1 MTAAIP
7 ETHEPGRM
15 VKKTAKAKLDLA
27 IMPQRSL
34 LFYTLTAAL
43 PVAVILATLL
53 LTQIRGTPLAMIAA
67 IAAVACFVGFVT
79 LLYEITFDI
88 AGYPDY
94 RLPVW
99 SVLYLIVY
107 LINGFAFT
115 IFAMN
120 TVMPGQWIKGVAIDE
135 KTALLD
141 SLYISMSNYIG
152 VTPDPSFSSTS
163 QSARF
168 LSVGQ
173 GVVSMFLNV
182 IIITKFVS
190 SF

>member
-1 MTAAIP
+1 LIAA
-7 ETHEPGRM
+7 
-15 VKKTAKAKLDLA
+15 V
-27 IMPQRSL
+27 
-34 LFYTLTAAL
+34 

-53 LTQIRGTPLAMIAA
+53 MTQIRGTPLMVIAA
-67 IAAVACFVGFVT
+67 MAAAACFVGFVT

-99 SVLYLIVY
+99 SVLYLIIY

-120 TVMPGQWIKGVAIDE
+120 TVMPGRWITGVATDE
-135 KTALLD
+135 KTALFD

-152 VTPDPSFSSTS
+152 VTPDPSFSSKS
-163 QSARF
+163 HSARF

-182 IIITKFVS
+182 VIITKFVS

>member
-7 ETHEPGRM
+7 ETYEPRLT
-15 VKKTAKAKLDLA
+15 VKKEETTKLNMA

-34 LFYTLTAAL
+34 LFYTLTATL
-43 PVAVILATLL
+43 PVALILATLL

-67 IAAVACFVGFVT
+67 IAATTCFVGFVT

-99 SVLYLIVY
+99 SVMYLIVY

-120 TVMPGQWIKGVAIDE
+120 TVMPGQWIKGVATDE
-135 KTALLD
+135 KTALFD
-141 SLYISMSNYIG
+141 SLYISISNYIG

-163 QSARF
+163 HAARF

-173 GVVSMFLNV
+173 GMVSMFLNV
-182 IIITKFVS
+182 VIITKFVS

>member
-1 MTAAIP
+1 MITAIP
-7 ETHEPGRM
+7 ETPEPRLP
-15 VKKTAKAKLDLA
+15 VKKEATDKLNMA

-34 LFYTLTAAL
+34 QFYTLIATL
-43 PVAVILATLL
+43 PVVAIVATLL
-53 LTQIRGTPLAMIAA
+53 MTQVRGTPLMVIAA
-67 IAAVACFVGFVT
+67 MAAVACFVGFVT

-99 SVLYLIVY
+99 SVIYLIVY

-120 TVMPGQWIKGVAIDE
+120 TVMPGRWITGVATDE
-135 KTALLD
+135 KIALLD

-152 VTPDPSFSSTS
+152 VAPDPSFSSKS

-168 LSVGQ
+168 LSAGQ
-173 GVVSMFLNV
+173 GMVSMFLNV
-182 IIITKFVS
+182 VIITKFVS

>member
-1 MTAAIP
+1 
-7 ETHEPGRM
+7 M

-43 PVAVILATLL
+43 PITVILATLL
-53 LTQIRGTPLAMIAA
+53 LTQIRGPSLAMIAA

-115 IFAMN
+115 IIAMT

-168 LSVGQ
+168 LSAGQ
-173 GVVSMFLNV
+173 GMVSMFLNV

>member
-1 MTAAIP
+1 MTTVNA
-7 ETHEPGRM
+7 
-15 VKKTAKAKLDLA
+15 TAKATLNMA

-34 LFYTLTAAL
+34 LFYTLIAAI
-43 PVAVILATLL
+43 PVVVIVATLL
-53 LTQIRGTPLAMIAA
+53 LTQIRGTPLMVIAA
-67 IAAVACFVGFVT
+67 IGAAACFVGFVT

-88 AGYPDY
+88 AGFPDY

-99 SVLYLIVY
+99 SVIYLIIY
-107 LINGFAFT
+107 LINGISFT

-120 TVMPGQWIKGVAIDE
+120 TVMPCRCITGVATDE
-135 KTALLD
+135 KTALFD

-152 VTPDPSFSSTS
+152 VTPDPSFSSKS

-168 LSVGQ
+168 LSAGQ
-173 GVVSMFLNV
+173 GMLSMFLNV
-182 IIITKFVS
+182 VIITKFVS